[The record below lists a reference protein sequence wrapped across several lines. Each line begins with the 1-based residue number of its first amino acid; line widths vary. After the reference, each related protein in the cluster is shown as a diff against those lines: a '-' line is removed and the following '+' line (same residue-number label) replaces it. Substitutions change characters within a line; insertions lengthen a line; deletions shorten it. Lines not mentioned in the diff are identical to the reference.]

1 MSNWK
6 STAVLISKDKFLYTW
21 NQTDDQ
27 ILWIHFLCL
36 GTPLPIVVAAVASS
50 YKYYG
55 VKGNGT
61 DNLI

>member
-1 MSNWK
+1 MSKWK
-6 STAVLISKDKFLYTW
+6 STAVLISKDKLVDAG

-27 ILWIHFLCL
+27 VLWIHFLCL
-36 GTPLPIVVAAVASS
+36 GTPLPIVVAAVALS
-50 YKYYG
+50 YRHYG